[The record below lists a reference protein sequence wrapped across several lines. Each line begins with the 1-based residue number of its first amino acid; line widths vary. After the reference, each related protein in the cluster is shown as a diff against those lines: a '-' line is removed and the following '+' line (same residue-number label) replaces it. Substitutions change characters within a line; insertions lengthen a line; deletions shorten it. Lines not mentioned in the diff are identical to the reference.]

1 MAMEGL
7 SLEEENKIK
16 SIKNLF
22 RLKKE
27 LKYTAI
33 RYKKSIFKLRTE
45 IFAIKDKILRDIKNL
60 FEHEQKKN
68 FISQ

>member
-27 LKYTAI
+27 LKYTTI

>member
-33 RYKKSIFKLRTE
+33 RYKKSIFKLRT
-45 IFAIKDKILRDIKNL
+45 
-60 FEHEQKKN
+60 
-68 FISQ
+68 